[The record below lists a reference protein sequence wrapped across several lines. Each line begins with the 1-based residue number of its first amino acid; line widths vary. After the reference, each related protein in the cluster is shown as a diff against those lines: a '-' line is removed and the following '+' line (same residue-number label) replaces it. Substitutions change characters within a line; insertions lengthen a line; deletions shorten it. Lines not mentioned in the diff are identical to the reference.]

1 MRPFGTVFGSLL
13 ALAAMAGAAAPARAE
28 TDTVTLGRQPGLPH
42 FVMMV
47 MQHDHLVEKHLAALG
62 LPNTK
67 VSWLVQNGGA
77 QTDAL
82 LAGRLDF
89 ASFGVTNLAT
99 LWSASGGQVKAVA
112 AEDALPNDL
121 VTTDPNVKT
130 IKDLTSADRIA
141 VPTVGVSPQSIML
154 RMASQQAFGDPS
166 HFNALEVAMSPA
178 DAALSLLSGSNTV
191 NTHFSVPPFQE
202 QELAD
207 PKVHNITTNYQILG
221 GPATVVVIATTASF
235 YNANPKTVQAV
246 LAAEDDAIALIHND
260 PAQAAQIYLAE
271 SHDKKTPAAAIV
283 KILQDPQVTYS
294 RTPENISKFVDFMY
308 KSGMIKRDPTSWSDL
323 FFPAGQV
330 NGGS

>member
-1 MRPFGTVFGSLL
+1 MKFLRTSLGSLL
-13 ALAAMAGAAAPARAE
+13 ALASVAIAAPAAAE

-47 MQHDHLVEKHLAALG
+47 MQHEHLVEKHLAALG
-62 LPNTK
+62 LANTK
-67 VSWLVQNGGA
+67 VDWVVLNGGA

-82 LAGRLDF
+82 LSGRLDF

-99 LWSASGGQVKAVA
+99 LWSASGGQVKAIA

-121 VTTDPNVKT
+121 VTNDPHVKT
-130 IKDLTSADRIA
+130 IQDLTAADRIA

-154 RMASQQAFGDPS
+154 RMASKQAFGDPTR
-166 HFNALEVAMSPA
+166 FNTLEVAMTPA
-178 DAALSLLSGSNTV
+178 DAAVALLSGSGTV

-207 PKVHNITTNYQILG
+207 PHVHTIITNYQILG
-221 GPATVVVIATTASF
+221 GPATVVVIAATASF
-235 YNANPKTVQAV
+235 YNANPQTVQAV

-271 SHDKKTPAAAIV
+271 SNDKKTPAAAIV
-283 KILQDPQVTYS
+283 KILQDPQVNYS
-294 RTPENISKFVDFMY
+294 RTPQNISKFVDFMFQ
-308 KSGMIKRDPTSWSDL
+308 SGLIKRDPASWSDL
-323 FFPAGQV
+323 FFPVGQV
-330 NGGS
+330 KGGS